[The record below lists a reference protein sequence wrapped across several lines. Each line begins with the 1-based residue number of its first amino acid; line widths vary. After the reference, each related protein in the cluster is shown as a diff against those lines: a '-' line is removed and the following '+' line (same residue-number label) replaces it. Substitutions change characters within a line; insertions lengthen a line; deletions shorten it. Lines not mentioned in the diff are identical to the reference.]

1 MIFYTKISLIFIILP
16 LILATADYSLESEE
30 VPSPTT
36 STASPIQF
44 SIEGPSSV
52 QLPIESVT
60 FRIVFKDP
68 VWSNQQGNFT
78 FYWVPL
84 DGVGNGYAG
93 AYDSPILELTK
104 LKPGKLKYQ
113 VTVKS
118 GTLETKKEK
127 DLEILAEKTENLKPH
142 AVIKPATP
150 IYIDEH
156 SQLVLEGEGSRD
168 DDGKIVTYEWHL
180 KKGPSVQLP
189 TALNTP
195 ILTLNN
201 LQPGNYTFS
210 LKVTDDAE
218 ATDEIEV
225 DVFVSEER
233 DDPPKAHISRCGD
246 SATGSI
252 TVRLPLDELYL
263 CGNSSTDDIKIEQYS
278 WARLDTL
285 SNLPIDYTGSS
296 TSILKLTNI
305 QPNELSGPYIFQLE
319 VIDGKGQKD
328 STKISIFVNKAEN
341 QAPKVNAGKNAT
353 VILPESSAILDGAVE
368 DDGTIVEYK
377 WQQLDGPSQS
387 SILNG
392 DKAKATATEL
402 QEGIYKFEFIVIDDG
417 GLNSSSIVFINV
429 ERSHNQPPIANAK
442 NVTVTLPRSI
452 VALNGS
458 LSADDAGIV
467 EYKWTPFDNVP
478 ACISPLDNSEN
489 QPVLFLN
496 GLVEGEFLFNLTV
509 FDQQKASDTVTIALT
524 ITNGNERLNSV
535 EIYMDQKIEDI
546 TYRLRRKFSARLSA
560 ALTAQ
565 ISEASTVF
573 VHFTDFGQDPK
584 TGNLR
589 VVFHAEYSL
598 EDLTARQARDSYP
611 LPKLE
616 VVDVRRAVKILQK
629 ESTMIHEFS
638 IKEIEPLYCQRSCS
652 HHGRCNNFTKECIC
666 ETYWMGSLFTTLAT
680 GKQLDCSWSKL
691 YFVIIICT
699 VFSMTLIILGCS
711 AALRRKFRRY
721 PFFNRLI
728 PCLRDAKDRLK
739 RKRFRR
745 TRKRYER
752 LDSDNK
758 AVINMMSSSSLNS
771 ESDESLFESKN
782 LRERNNIRE

>member
-1 MIFYTKISLIFIILP
+1 MKNISLIFIFLP
-16 LILATADYSLESEE
+16 IILASVADYSLESDE
-30 VPSPTT
+30 VPPPATAT
-36 STASPIQF
+36 STVSPIEF

-52 QLPIESVT
+52 QLPVESVT
-60 FRIVFKDP
+60 FRVVFKDP
-68 VWSNQQGNFT
+68 IWSAQQGNWT
-78 FYWVPL
+78 FYWFAL
-84 DGVGNGYAG
+84 DGVGNGYAE
-93 AYDSPILELTK
+93 AYDNPILELTK
-104 LKPGKLKYQ
+104 LKPGKLRYQ
-113 VTVKS
+113 VTVKTGLIS
-118 GTLETKKEK
+118 GEKQK
-127 DLEILAEKTENLKPH
+127 DLEILAVKTENLKPH
-142 AVIKPATP
+142 AVIKPASP

-189 TALNTP
+189 SALNTP

-210 LKVTDDAE
+210 LKVTDDAG
-218 ATDEIEV
+218 ASDEIEV

-252 TVRLPLDELYL
+252 TVRLPLDELNL

-278 WARLDTL
+278 WARVDNL
-285 SNLPIDYTGSS
+285 SNLPVDYTGSS

-305 QPNELSGPYIFQLE
+305 PPNELSGPYIFQLE
-319 VIDGKGQKD
+319 VVDGKGQKD

-341 QAPKVNAGKNAT
+341 QPPKVNAGKNAT
-353 VILPESSAILDGAVE
+353 ITLPESSAILDGAVE

-392 DKAKATATEL
+392 DKSKATATEL

-417 GLNSSSIVFINV
+417 GLNSSSVVFINV
-429 ERSHNQPPIANAK
+429 ERSHNQPPIALAK
-442 NVTVTLPRSI
+442 NVTVTLPRTI

-458 LSADDAGIV
+458 LSTDDAGIV
-467 EYKWTPFDNVP
+467 EYKWTPYDNVP
-478 ACISPLDNSEN
+478 ACISPLDNSET

-509 FDQQKASDTVTIALT
+509 FDQQKASDTVTITLT
-524 ITNGNERLNSV
+524 VKNGDERLNSV

-546 TYRLRRKFSARLSA
+546 TYRLRRKFEGRLSA

-598 EDLTARQARDSYP
+598 EDLTARQARDLMP
-611 LPKLE
+611 PAKLE

-629 ESTMIHEFS
+629 ENVMIQEFS
-638 IKEIEPLYCQRSCS
+638 IKQIESLYCQRSCS
-652 HHGRCNNFTKECIC
+652 HHGRCNNFTKECVC
-666 ETYWMGSLFTTLAT
+666 ESYWMGSLFTILST

-699 VFSMTLIILGCS
+699 VFSITLIIMGCS

-721 PFFNRLI
+721 PICNRLI
-728 PCLRDAKDRLK
+728 PCLRDAKDRFK

-745 TRKRYER
+745 KKRYER
-752 LDSDNK
+752 LDSDSNK
-758 AVINMMSSSSLNS
+758 AVINMMSSTSLNS
-771 ESDESLFESKN
+771 ESEDES
-782 LRERNNIRE
+782 